1 MPRLLSLVGVVLL
14 VAGCV
19 TTEPL
24 VTAPP
29 SSAAQ
34 RTSPPTASATTSAS
48 LIASIA
54 PTASPSPGP
63 TATPPA
69 RITLPPQT
77 PTPTANSNVV
87 ITNQKLIAWKPQYSS
102 YVSYY
107 VIAEITNEGSLWA
120 QIDAFDSDYSIY
132 DKSGKV
138 TTTGNF
144 LYAYP
149 EFIAPGDT
157 GYLIEDS
164 VESGAVADFDT
175 VDVNGRYS
183 DADGPPDEQ
192 LQVSNTSVRSSSFG
206 GGWEVTGEVTN
217 IGSVAADSAHAGAV
231 YFNAAGEIIGASTT
245 NLIQNVAPG
254 QKKGFRTIDSNPL
267 QKSQIDSYV
276 VFASAEYY

>member
-1 MPRLLSLVGVVLL
+1 MPRLLGLVGVVLL
-14 VAGCV
+14 IAGCV
-19 TTEPL
+19 TTNPISEP
-24 VTAPP
+24 TASAPP
-29 SSAAQ
+29 SSSAQ
-34 RTSPPTASATTSAS
+34 PTSAPTATATTSAS
-48 LIASIA
+48 LVASIA

-63 TATPPA
+63 T
-69 RITLPPQT
+69 
-77 PTPTANSNVV
+77 PTVNSNVV
-87 ITNQKLIAWKPQYSS
+87 ITNQKLIAWKPKYSS

-120 QIDAFDSDYSIY
+120 QIDAFDSDYSVY
-132 DKSGKV
+132 DRSGKV

-192 LQVSNTSVRSSSFG
+192 LQVSNTSVRSASFG

-217 IGSVAADSAHAGAV
+217 VGSVAADSAHAGAV

-267 QKSQIDSYV
+267 KKSQIDSYV